1 MRRATSSPIMAPMR
15 ALTCVLILAAVVL
28 SACSSPAPSKEVD
41 PLTGR
46 WEGEWGPSP
55 ERQTN
60 VVLELKWDGT
70 TLTGTVNPGGR
81 AMELGKSSYNSKT
94 NAISMELDAHDVA
107 GEPDHYSIQGKV
119 EGKEMTGSWTRNKG
133 AGTFKIT
140 KE

>member
-1 MRRATSSPIMAPMR
+1 MR
-15 ALTCVLILAAVVL
+15 ALTFLLILSVVVL

-46 WEGEWGPSP
+46 WEGAWGPSP

-60 VVLELKWDGT
+60 VALELKWDGT
-70 TLTGTVNPGGR
+70 TLTGTVNPGAR
-81 AMELGKSSYNSKT
+81 AMELGKSSFNPKS

-119 EGKEMTGSWTRNKG
+119 DGKEMSGSWTRNKG

-140 KE
+140 RQ

>member
-1 MRRATSSPIMAPMR
+1 MCRATSSPIMATMR
-15 ALTCVLILAAVVL
+15 ALTCVMILTVL
-28 SACSSPAPSKEVD
+28 LLPACSSTSPSREVD

-81 AMELGKSSYNSKT
+81 AMELGKSSFNPKT
-94 NAISMELDAHDVA
+94 NAISMELDARDVA

-119 EGKEMTGSWTRNKG
+119 DGKEMTGSW
-133 AGTFKIT
+133 
-140 KE
+140 

>member
-1 MRRATSSPIMAPMR
+1 
-15 ALTCVLILAAVVL
+15 
-28 SACSSPAPSKEVD
+28 VD

-70 TLTGTVNPGGR
+70 TLTGTVNPSGR
-81 AMELGKSSYNSKT
+81 AMELGKSTFNPRT
-94 NAISMELDAHDVA
+94 NMISMELDAHDVA
-107 GEPDHYSIQGKV
+107 GEPDHYSIEGKV
-119 EGKEMTGSWTRNKG
+119 DGKTMSGSWTRNKG
-133 AGTFKIT
+133 AGTFKIS

>member
-1 MRRATSSPIMAPMR
+1 MSAMK
-15 ALTCVLILAAVVL
+15 ALTCLLILIIAVL
-28 SACSSPAPSKEVD
+28 SGCGSPAPSAEVD
-41 PLTGR
+41 PLSGK

-60 VVLELKWDGT
+60 VVLELRWDGT

-81 AMELGKSSYNSKT
+81 AAELGKSSFNPRT
-94 NAISMELDAHDVA
+94 NAISMELDVNDLS

-119 EGKEMTGSWTRNKG
+119 DGKNMSGSWTRNKG

-140 KE
+140 KD

>member
-1 MRRATSSPIMAPMR
+1 MR
-15 ALTCVLILAAVVL
+15 ALTFVLILVMAL
-28 SACSSPAPSKEVD
+28 LPACSSPAPKADVD

-81 AMELGKSSYNSKT
+81 AMELGKSSFNPRT
-94 NAISMELDAHDVA
+94 NAISMELDARDVS

-119 EGKEMTGSWTRNKG
+119 EGKEMSGTWTRNKG

>member
-1 MRRATSSPIMAPMR
+1 MR
-15 ALTCVLILAAVVL
+15 ALTCVLILAVVVL

-46 WEGEWGPSP
+46 WEGEWGPTP

-60 VVLELKWDGT
+60 VILELKWDGT

-81 AMELGKSSYNSKT
+81 AMELGKSTFNPGT
-94 NAISMELDAHDVA
+94 NAISMELDARDVS
-107 GEPDHYSIQGKV
+107 GEPDHYSIKGKV
-119 EGKEMTGSWTRNKG
+119 EGKVMSGSWTRNKG

>member
-1 MRRATSSPIMAPMR
+1 MR
-15 ALTCVLILAAVVL
+15 ALTCVLILAVVVL

-46 WEGEWGPSP
+46 WEGEWGPTP

-81 AMELGKSSYNSKT
+81 AMELGKSSFNSRT
-94 NAISMELDAHDVA
+94 NAISMELDARDVS

-119 EGKEMTGSWTRNKG
+119 EGKEMSGTWTRNKG
-133 AGTFKIT
+133 KGTFKIT
-140 KE
+140 RE

>member
-1 MRRATSSPIMAPMR
+1 MR
-15 ALTCVLILAAVVL
+15 ALTFVLILAVVVL
-28 SACSSPAPSKEVD
+28 SACSSSAPSKEVD

-60 VVLELKWDGT
+60 VILELKWDGT

-81 AMELGKSSYNSKT
+81 AMELGKSSFNPKT
-94 NAISMELDAHDVA
+94 NAVLMELDARDVS

-119 EGKEMTGSWTRNKG
+119 EGKEMTGSWTRGKG

>member
-15 ALTCVLILAAVVL
+15 ALTCVLILITVL
-28 SACSSPAPSKEVD
+28 LPACSSPAPKAEVD

-55 ERQTN
+55 DRQTN
-60 VVLELKWDGT
+60 VVLELNWNGT
-70 TLTGTVNPGGR
+70 MLTGTVNPGGR
-81 AMELGKSSYNSKT
+81 AMELGKSSFNPTT
-94 NAISMELDAHDVA
+94 NAISMELDARDVS

-119 EGKEMTGSWTRNKG
+119 EGKEMSGTWTRNKG

>member
-1 MRRATSSPIMAPMR
+1 MR
-15 ALTCVLILAAVVL
+15 ALTFVLILAVVVL
-28 SACSSPAPSKEVD
+28 SACSSAAPSKEVD

-60 VVLELKWDGT
+60 VILELKWDGT

-81 AMELGKSSYNSKT
+81 AMELGKSSFNPKT
-94 NAISMELDAHDVA
+94 NAVLMELDARDVS

-119 EGKEMTGSWTRNKG
+119 EGKKMTGSWTRSKG

>member
-1 MRRATSSPIMAPMR
+1 MRRAISSPIIAPMK
-15 ALTCVLILAAVVL
+15 AFICLMIMSVAVL
-28 SACSSPAPSKEVD
+28 SACNSPAPSREPD
-41 PLTGR
+41 LLTGT

-81 AMELGKSSYNSKT
+81 AMELGKSSFNPKT
-94 NAISMELDAHDVA
+94 NVISMELDARDVA

-119 EGKEMTGSWTRNKG
+119 EGKEMTGNWTRNKG

-140 KE
+140 RN

>member
-1 MRRATSSPIMAPMR
+1 MR
-15 ALTCVLILAAVVL
+15 ALTFVLILTVVVL
-28 SACSSPAPSKEVD
+28 SACSSSAPSKEVD

-70 TLTGTVNPGGR
+70 MLTGTVNPGGR
-81 AMELGKSSYNSKT
+81 AMELGKSSFNPKS

-119 EGKEMTGSWTRNKG
+119 EGKEMSGSWTRNKG
-133 AGTFKIT
+133 AGTFKIS
-140 KE
+140 KQ

>member
-1 MRRATSSPIMAPMR
+1 
-15 ALTCVLILAAVVL
+15 
-28 SACSSPAPSKEVD
+28 VD

-60 VVLELKWDGT
+60 VALELKWDGT
-70 TLTGTVNPGGR
+70 TLTGTVNPGAR
-81 AMELGKSSYNSKT
+81 AMELGKSSFNPKS

-119 EGKEMTGSWTRNKG
+119 DGKEMSGSWTRNKG

-140 KE
+140 RQ

>member
-1 MRRATSSPIMAPMR
+1 MR
-15 ALTCVLILAAVVL
+15 ALTCVLILIMML
-28 SACSSPAPSKEVD
+28 LPACSSSERKAEVD

-55 ERQTN
+55 DRQTN

-81 AMELGKSSYNSKT
+81 AMELGKSSFNPTT
-94 NAISMELDAHDVA
+94 NAISMELDARDVS

-119 EGKEMTGSWTRNKG
+119 EGKEMSGTWTRNKG

-140 KE
+140 RE

>member
-1 MRRATSSPIMAPMR
+1 MAPMR
-15 ALTCVLILAAVVL
+15 ALTFVLLLVMVL
-28 SACSSPAPSKEVD
+28 LPACSSPTPKSEVD

-55 ERQTN
+55 DRQTN

-70 TLTGTVNPGGR
+70 MLTGTVNPGGR
-81 AMELGKSSYNSKT
+81 AMELGKSSFNPKT
-94 NAISMELDAHDVA
+94 NAISMELDARDVS
-107 GEPDHYSIQGKV
+107 GEPDHYSIQGTV
-119 EGKEMTGSWTRNKG
+119 EGKEMSGTWTRNKG